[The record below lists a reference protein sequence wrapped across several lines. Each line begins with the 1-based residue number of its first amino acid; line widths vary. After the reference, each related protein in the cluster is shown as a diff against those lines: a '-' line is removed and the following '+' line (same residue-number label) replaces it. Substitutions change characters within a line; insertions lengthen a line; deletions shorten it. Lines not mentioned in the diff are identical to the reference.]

1 MRRGATTAVLAM
13 SFLVSAGC
21 GGQPQ
26 GREEPFPEQVT
37 DFHELFAR
45 HCAGCHGAD
54 GTKGPGP
61 RLRDPLYLA
70 VADRDSIYN
79 AIKYG
84 RPGTPMP
91 PFGKNQAGPLSDPQV
106 AALVD
111 GMLKNWGQPQKYKNA
126 ALPTYSVEKAPPGE
140 IARGQ
145 IAYQRNCMMCHGF
158 GKFKGVAGPIAES
171 QYLALVSDQ
180 NLRTTMIVGR
190 MDWGMPDWS
199 HRIPRHPMTD
209 QEMSDVVA
217 WLASKR
223 PKYSAAVTNPGRPA
237 PVAPTTGVSPS
248 EGQGQSKEAR

>member
-1 MRRGATTAVLAM
+1 MKVAAAM
-13 SFLVSAGC
+13 GMLVTCFLMSAGC

-26 GREEPFPEQVT
+26 GRQEPFPEEVT
-37 DFHELFAR
+37 NFNELFAR

-61 RLRDPLYLA
+61 RLHDSLYLA
-70 VADRDSIYN
+70 VADRDSLYN

-91 PFGKNQAGPLSDPQV
+91 AFGKEEAGPLTDQQV
-106 AALVD
+106 AAIVD
-111 GMLKNWGQPQKYKNA
+111 GMERNWAQPEKFKGA
-126 ALPTYSVEKAPPGE
+126 ALPTYSVEKAPAGDV
-140 IARGQ
+140 ARGQ

-158 GKFKGVAGPIAES
+158 GKFKGMAGPIANP

-199 HRIPRHPMTD
+199 HRIPRHPMSD

-217 WLASKR
+217 WLASQR
-223 PKYSAAVTNPGRPA
+223 PKYASLATTTPRPA
-237 PVAPTTGVSPS
+237 PRPAATEVSPS
-248 EGQGQSKEAR
+248 EGQGQSKEEK

>member
-1 MRRGATTAVLAM
+1 MKGATAAAM
-13 SFLVSAGC
+13 LVACSLFNAGC

-37 DFHELFAR
+37 NFHELFAR

-61 RLRDPLYLA
+61 RLHDALYLA

-91 PFGKNQAGPLSDPQV
+91 PFGKDEAGPLTDQQV
-106 AALVD
+106 AAIVD
-111 GMLKNWGQPQKYKNA
+111 GMERNWAQPQKLKGA
-126 ALPTYSVEKAPPGE
+126 ALPVYSVEKAPPGD
-140 IARGQ
+140 IAHGQ

-158 GKFKGVAGPIAES
+158 GKFKGMAGPIAEPR
-171 QYLALVSDQ
+171 YLALVSDQ

-199 HRIPRHPMTD
+199 HRIPRHAMSD
-209 QEMSDVVA
+209 QEMSDVTA
-217 WLASKR
+217 WLASQR
-223 PKYSAAVTNPGRPA
+223 PKYAALARQAGRPA
-237 PVAPTTGVSPS
+237 PHPPATEVSPS
-248 EGQGQSKEAR
+248 EGQGQSKEEK